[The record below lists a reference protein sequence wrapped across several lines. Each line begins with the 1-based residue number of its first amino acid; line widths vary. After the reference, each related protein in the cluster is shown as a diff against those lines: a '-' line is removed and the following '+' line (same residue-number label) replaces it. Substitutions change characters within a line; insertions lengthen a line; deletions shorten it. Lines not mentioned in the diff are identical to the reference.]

1 MIYVISRRT
10 CFLLLHSVLRAS
22 SGARILWMR
31 RKTLGLLSRSTSR
44 DFRHLVK
51 VLFYISLNCYTNLY
65 NLISGDIPFEDLSTA
80 ETVKDSSLASTPSEK
95 KTSIMGTISGD
106 FNHSFDSYGVN
117 ILLSKGIKMKKRS
130 GLLGIFGQNKVE
142 TTISSLVLSPWSH
155 MNPYLA
161 WKGGQI
167 D

>member
-1 MIYVISRRT
+1 MRKSAQTEQVNEVNLLCFSLTWQVSLVVFSVIDVISRRM

-22 SGARILWMR
+22 SGARILWMK
-31 RKTLGLLSRSTSR
+31 RKILGLLSRSTSR

-106 FNHSFDSYGVN
+106 FNHSFDS
-117 ILLSKGIKMKKRS
+117 
-130 GLLGIFGQNKVE
+130 
-142 TTISSLVLSPWSH
+142 
-155 MNPYLA
+155 
-161 WKGGQI
+161 
-167 D
+167 